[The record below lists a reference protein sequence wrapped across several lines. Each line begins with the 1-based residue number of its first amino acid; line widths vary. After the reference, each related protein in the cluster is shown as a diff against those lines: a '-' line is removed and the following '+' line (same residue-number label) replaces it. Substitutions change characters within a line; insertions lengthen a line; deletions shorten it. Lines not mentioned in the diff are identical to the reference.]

1 MSGSLFSLPPELLAR
16 IFEYL
21 AEDRHDISSCRLVNK
36 AFKDTSSPYLITEV
50 IFAKRLPEIAKL
62 HEVACHPYFSRYVT
76 NLVYDLS
83 FWKFNEVEMNDPTE
97 MMEYIT
103 ACEEAEELNIRH
115 FLDEEWARR
124 VQAESEFYARVVDKQ
139 GEPSAGDAKTFLENY
154 RPDPPNTEVN
164 GHSEALEHLNEVG
177 GDSFR
182 MGCYQSFPKYKR
194 HAQVH
199 EGLSEKGEYLQ
210 TLNRI
215 VKKLPKL
222 RAVTFTDYRGLAR
235 RGETYTD
242 LCTRLFGNM
251 LEPERWHWT
260 LDNGVCTTEAIAVLE
275 VVAKSKVGLQSLSF
289 GPHFYEMIYFPQEPL
304 VTYKEPHYLSIED
317 LDYGDGELSPDW
329 TMLLKGLR
337 SLRLPLLFVEATFPD
352 EHVKKMLHAVPDTIE
367 NLALGAKGPVEGY
380 ERLCNA
386 SAQVLRPFKQLVS
399 GLRFPKLISLELEGW
414 CIQLSVLKTFLLAH
428 ASTLRTLH
436 LINIYF
442 VSDDG
447 DDDDDARYITLG
459 NFASSIAEELNLT
472 GMEILNVQVLGPAE
486 IPEIPAEE
494 DTWLILG
501 EHENEFWDGDSPGIG
516 SRPNTKMEARFLGGR
531 PNNIHRRRPATAP
544 NHKGDDLGYVPA
556 YW

>member
-1 MSGSLFSLPPELLAR
+1 MSASIFSLPPELLAR

-21 AEDRHDISSCRLVNK
+21 SEDRRDISSSRLVNK

-50 IFAKRLPEIAKL
+50 VFAKRLPEIAKL

-76 NLVYDLS
+76 HLVYDLS

-97 MMEYIT
+97 MMEYIA

-124 VQAESEFYARVVDKQ
+124 VQAESDFYARVTDKQ
-139 GEPSAGDAKTFLENY
+139 GEPSAGDAKAFLENY
-154 RPDPPNTEVN
+154 KPDPLPNTETDSY
-164 GHSEALEHLNEVG
+164 SEALEHLNEVG

-194 HAQVH
+194 HAQIH

-210 TLNRI
+210 TLDRI

-289 GPHFYEMIYFPQEPL
+289 GPHFYEMVYFPPEPL
-304 VTYKEPHYLSIED
+304 VAYKEPHYLSIED

-337 SLRLPLLFVEATFPD
+337 SLRLPLLFVEAAFPD
-352 EHVKKMLHAVPDTIE
+352 EHVEKMLRAIPDTVE
-367 NLALGAKGPVEGY
+367 HLALGAKGPVEGY
-380 ERLCNA
+380 ERLCHA
-386 SAQVLRPFKQLVS
+386 SAQVLRPFKQLIS
-399 GLRFPKLISLELEGW
+399 GLRFPRLRTLELEGW
-414 CIQLSVLKTFLLAH
+414 CIELNMLKTFLLAH
-428 ASTLRTLH
+428 APTLRTLH

-442 VSDDG
+442 VSNDHSEDK
-447 DDDDDARYITLG
+447 ALI
-459 NFASSIAEELNLT
+459 NFSTSIAEELNLT
-472 GMEILNVQVLGPAE
+472 GVEITNVETTGPAE
-486 IPEIPAEE
+486 IPDIPAED

-501 EHENEFWDGDSPGIG
+501 EHENEYWDGEVAGIIA
-516 SRPNTKMEARFLGGR
+516 RPNTKTEAMFLGGR
-531 PNNIHRRRPATAP
+531 PNNIHRRRMATAP
-544 NHKGDDLGYVPA
+544 GHKGDDLGFVPA